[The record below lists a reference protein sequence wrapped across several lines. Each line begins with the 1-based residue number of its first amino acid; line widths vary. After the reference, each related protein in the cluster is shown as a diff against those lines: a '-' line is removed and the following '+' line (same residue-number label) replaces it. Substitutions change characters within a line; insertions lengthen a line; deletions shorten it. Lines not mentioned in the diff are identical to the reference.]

1 MQQLRWAVVNY
12 TNSNQAK
19 CLKDG
24 KWILP
29 ETVLAD
35 AAKQQGL
42 DGAWLKDAWGQ
53 PLKLVKRDKKRDRPA
68 RASTQFEDYD
78 IVSAG
83 PDGKFD
89 TADDVKLSAE
99 PVNPWR
105 LRPALVGRR
114 RGARTRTARLR
125 GATAAT
131 AT

>member
-1 MQQLRWAVVNY
+1 MVNY
-12 TNSNQAK
+12 TNGK
-19 CLKDG
+19 KEYMKDG

-42 DGAWLKDAWGQ
+42 DGSWLKDAWGR
-53 PLKLVKRDKKRDRPA
+53 PLKLVKLDKKRTDPQGH
-68 RASTQFEDYD
+68 TQFEEYD

-83 PDGKFD
+83 PDGKFG
-89 TADDVKLSAE
+89 TEDDVKLSAE

-105 LRPALVGRR
+105 FAQIWWDGGRR
-114 RGARTRTARLR
+114 SRKTRGRSPAGLS
-125 GATAAT
+125 T